1 MPFYEH
7 SISARQ
13 LCKGYQE
20 SGREHIIFK
29 NLNLEVRQGE
39 FVVILGR
46 SGSGKSTLLN
56 LFSGI
61 DRPTSG
67 ELFINGFNLGS
78 LSEHH
83 LTLFRRHHIGFVYQ
97 SYNLIQTLT
106 VIENLLLPLELLD
119 TTPLWQCR
127 EKALKLLDQLGL
139 SERMDTYPDRLSGGE
154 QQRVAIARALIH
166 NPTLILADEP
176 TGNLD
181 LQTGKEVLS
190 LLDDMVRKAGKTMIM
205 ATHSREVIGMADRI
219 LTIRDQK
226 LIRLDD
232 GPCLPF

>member
-1 MPFYEH
+1 MPLSDV
-7 SISARQ
+7 SITARQ
-13 LCKGYQE
+13 LCKSYLE

-29 NLNLEVRQGE
+29 DLSLEVKQGE
-39 FVVILGR
+39 LIVIIGR

-61 DRPTSG
+61 DQPTSG
-67 ELFINGFNLGS
+67 ELFINGINLTS

-83 LTLFRRHHIGFVYQ
+83 RTLFRRHHIGFVFQ
-97 SYNLIQTLT
+97 SYNLIPTLT
-106 VIENLLLPLELLD
+106 VIENLLLPLELLNKM
-119 TTPLWQCR
+119 PLWLCR
-127 EKALKLLDQLGL
+127 DKAFDLLDQLGL
-139 SERMDTYPDRLSGGE
+139 SQRLDAYPDRLSGGE

-166 NPTLILADEP
+166 NPALILADEP

-190 LLDDMVRKAGKTMIM
+190 LLDNMVRKAGKTMIM

-219 LTIRDQK
+219 LTIRNQT
-226 LIRLDD
+226 LTRLDNN
-232 GPCLPF
+232 PWPPF